1 MLRPHHVLCAIGWQ
15 GRGYSP
21 EFTENM
27 NAIVWGRLR
36 RNPLTEVIFT
46 GTADSIC
53 APCPWRRGLGCEAAE
68 RITGLDARHAAA
80 LGIRPGQRM
89 NWAEARGRAASR
101 VRPADLQRICNGC
114 QWIALCQPAL
124 ARLQPTARERCET
137 SI

>member
-1 MLRPHHVLCAIGWQ
+1 MLCAIGWQ

-27 NAIVWGRLR
+27 NAITRDRLQ

-46 GTADSIC
+46 STADSIC
-53 APCPWRRGLGCEAAE
+53 APCPWRRGIGCEAGEHIA
-68 RITGLDARHAAA
+68 GLDARHGTA

-89 NWAEARGRAASR
+89 SWAEARARAAAR
-101 VRPADLQRICNGC
+101 VRPADLQQLCTGC
-114 QWIALCQPAL
+114 QWTRLCQPAL
-124 ARLQPTARERCET
+124 ARLQARAPAPRGT

>member
-1 MLRPHHVLCAIGWQ
+1 MQLDNVLLADVLENLHDGL
-15 GRGYSP
+15 Y
-21 EFTENM
+21 FTDTH
-27 NAIVWGRLR
+27 R
-36 RNPLTEVIFT
+36 VITF
-46 GTADSIC
+46 
-53 APCPWRRGLGCEAAE
+53 WNHAAE